1 MKNLLRIFLV
11 ILTIFL
17 TCTNAEKSSYE
28 SEDIAEEQDRPKL
41 TKVSS
46 NSQNESGDLPQKSE
60 GRKKFSGMKFSGS
73 KGSFGGTKLSN
84 GKTAQKSLHTT
95 GVTYRGGTT
104 LGIRNHYIPIIV
116 GFIVVLILIVGLL
129 IYLNHDQRC

>member
-1 MKNLLRIFLV
+1 MKYLLRIFLFV
-11 ILTIFL
+11 STIFL
-17 TCTNAEKSSYE
+17 ICTNAEKSLNE
-28 SEDIAEEQDRPKL
+28 SDKIAEEPDRRKL
-41 TKVSS
+41 TKIVSIS
-46 NSQNESGDLPQKSE
+46 RNESGDLSQEPE
-60 GRKKFSGMKFSGS
+60 ERKKFSGMKFSGS
-73 KGSFGGTKLSN
+73 KGSFVGTKLSN

>member
-1 MKNLLRIFLV
+1 MKELFGTSLV

-17 TCTNAEKSSYE
+17 TFTNAEKSSNE
-28 SEDIAEEQDRPKL
+28 FKNITEEQGRPML
-41 TKVSS
+41 MKVALVTR
-46 NSQNESGDLPQKSE
+46 NESGHLPQEPE

-73 KGSFGGTKLSN
+73 KGTFGGTKLSN
-84 GKTAQKSLHTT
+84 GKTSQKSLHTT

>member
-11 ILTIFL
+11 ISTIFL
-17 TCTNAEKSSYE
+17 TFTNSEE
-28 SEDIAEEQDRPKL
+28 SRNESKDIIEEQQRPKL
-41 TKVSS
+41 TKISR
-46 NSQNESGDLPQKSE
+46 NESADLTQNPE

-73 KGSFGGTKLSN
+73 KGAFGGTKLSN
-84 GKTAQKSLHTT
+84 GKTSQKSLHTT

-116 GFIVVLILIVGLL
+116 GFIVVLILVVGLL
-129 IYLNHDQRC
+129 IYLNHDNRC